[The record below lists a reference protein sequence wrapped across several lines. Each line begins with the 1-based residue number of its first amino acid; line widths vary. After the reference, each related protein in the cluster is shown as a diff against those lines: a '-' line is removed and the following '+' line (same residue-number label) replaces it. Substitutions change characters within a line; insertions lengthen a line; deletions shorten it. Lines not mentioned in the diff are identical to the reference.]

1 MAKVNHVVNGSTGF
15 ANDVA
20 ANAYI
25 AANGWAPDV
34 GWEYLDTT
42 LGVVKIWDGGAW
54 VALGA
59 AAAGNISLPGILNYL
74 VVDLGTNVLQN
85 GTQQFPFHTINAAL
99 AVAGGGSVVKLFPG
113 TYTEQITPV
122 SGVTLRGVDQA
133 RCVLQNLGSG
143 PGDAPIASAA
153 ALSMRFENMT
163 ILATD
168 PTGGLITQVAVAER
182 IFFRDCFMEGRLDVV
197 GGGSYLELDDNVQL
211 AGQVSI
217 NGGSPGT
224 QILIKGSNITGAV
237 GLGVPLVINDPDP
250 IVQVR
255 RSELAGMAGSEAIQ
269 WQGNN
274 DNLELEWSKV
284 NHGDGPGN
292 NPFGRTGAE
301 TPTYSSHHSRYSLN
315 PEQGGIWTNSLPH
328 GQRHET
334 PNEQSFAAA
343 NNQAAVADVVGLVF
357 DATVRSVKVHLS
369 VYVDATGDLCEVFEL
384 MIARRGAVW
393 LLTSSATGDTSG
405 LAFTITAAGQ
415 VQYTSTNEA
424 GWVSTDLRFV
434 SKVTGV

>member
-1 MAKVNHVVNGSTGF
+1 MAKVNHVVNGSAGF
-15 ANDVA
+15 PNDAA
-20 ANAYI
+20 ANIYI
-25 AANGWAPDV
+25 AGNGWVPDV

-99 AVAGGGSVVKLFPG
+99 AVAGAGSVVKLFPG
-113 TYTEQITPV
+113 TWTEQITPV

-143 PGDAPIASAA
+143 PGDAPIAAAA

-163 ILATD
+163 IRATD
-168 PTGGLITQVAVAER
+168 PTGGLIHQVSVAER

-197 GGGSYLELDDNVQL
+197 GGSAYLELDDNVQL
-211 AGQVSI
+211 AGQISI

-224 QILIKGSNITGAV
+224 QVLIKGSNVTGAV

-250 IVQVR
+250 IVRVL
-255 RSELAGMAGSEAIQ
+255 RSELAGMAGSEAVQ
-269 WQGNN
+269 WQAQNN
-274 DNLELEWSKV
+274 NLELAWSKV
-284 NHGDGPGN
+284 DHGDGPGN

-301 TPTYSSHHSRYSLN
+301 TPTYEGHHNRYSLN
-315 PEQGGIWTNSLPH
+315 PEQGAIWTNSIPL
-328 GQRHET
+328 GRRFDT

-343 NNQAAVADVVGLVF
+343 NNQAAPADIVGLDF
-357 DATVRSVKVHLS
+357 GAAVRSAKVNLS
-369 VYVDATGDLCEVFEL
+369 VYIDATADLCEVYEL
-384 MIARRGAVW
+384 RIVRRGANW
-393 LLTSSATGDTSG
+393 FLTATATGDVSG
-405 LAFTITAAGQ
+405 LAFTITNLGQ
-415 VQYTSTNEA
+415 VQYTSSNEA
-424 GWVSTDLRFV
+424 GWVSTDIRFAA
-434 SKVTGV
+434 KVTSV